1 MGFRRRARELALQS
15 LYLCDTCHLSKE
27 AAVKATLGEAHEE
40 QEISFYNHLVQGVI
54 EKKEEIDTLLRRYTQ
69 NWDISRMAVVDRN
82 ILRIATYE
90 ILSDIETPISVIL
103 DEAIEIAKTY
113 STEDSSKFVNG
124 ILDKIK
130 QVRFPANGSEKRD

>member
-1 MGFRRRARELALQS
+1 MGFRRRGRELTLQT
-15 LYLCDTCHLSKE
+15 LYLLDTCHMPLD
-27 AAVKATLGEAHEE
+27 AAMKATLRDPHQTEE
-40 QEISFYNHLVQGVI
+40 SSFYEHLIRGVV

-82 ILRIATYE
+82 ILRIASFE
-90 ILSDIETPISVIL
+90 IIADKETPISVII
-103 DEAIEIAKTY
+103 DEAIEIAKTF

-130 QVRFPANGSEKRD
+130 QVRNGS

>member
-1 MGFRRRARELALQS
+1 MPL
-15 LYLCDTCHLSKE
+15 E
-27 AAVKATLGEAHEE
+27 AAIKATLAEPHEE
-40 QEISFYNHLVQGVI
+40 QEISFYHHLVSGVI

-82 ILRIATYE
+82 ILRLASFE
-90 ILSDIETPISVIL
+90 LLADPQTPISVII

-130 QVRFPANGSEKRD
+130 QVRTPPGN